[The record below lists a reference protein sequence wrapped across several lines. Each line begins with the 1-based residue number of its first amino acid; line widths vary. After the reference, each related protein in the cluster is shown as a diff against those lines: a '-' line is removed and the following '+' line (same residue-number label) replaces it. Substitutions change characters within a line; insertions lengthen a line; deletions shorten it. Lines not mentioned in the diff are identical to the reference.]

1 MEELLDALSSIR
13 RAIRRTS
20 DRPAFLASLTGAQI
34 ELVRLLRRQPDLTVA
49 EAAHELRLAANTVS
63 TLVGQLAEAGVVAR
77 AVDATD
83 RRVARLTL
91 TPAIARK
98 VDAWRDRRFEA
109 LGGALAD
116 LTDDDRRRV
125 ADALPALARLAEALE
140 VAGVIR

>member
-1 MEELLDALSSIR
+1 
-13 RAIRRTS
+13 
-20 DRPAFLASLTGAQI
+20 
-34 ELVRLLRRQPDLTVA
+34 
-49 EAAHELRLAANTVS
+49 
-63 TLVGQLAEAGVVAR
+63 
-77 AVDATD
+77 VDATD